1 MRLGSTRLGSTRLG
15 QLVSTTAAASLL
27 LGALVGCGSSGGDY
41 CKELEAEQERFAEMQ
56 QDSSG
61 LGLLAQRPLLGRLA
75 EKAPDDLRDEWKTL
89 LGALDAF
96 DRTLA
101 DVGVEPEDFVDGE
114 PPAELSP
121 EQRTRI
127 ARAADELASIDVVE
141 AANGIE
147 QQAKDVCKL
156 QLGL

>member
-1 MRLGSTRLGSTRLG
+1 MRRVRLLSSG
-15 QLVSTTAAASLL
+15 AAAVLL
-27 LGALVGCGSSGGDY
+27 LGALVGCGSAEEDY
-41 CKELEAEQERFAEMQ
+41 CRALEAEQQRFAEMQ

-61 LGLLAQRPLLGRLA
+61 LGLLAQRSLLDRLA
-75 EKAPDDLRDEWKTL
+75 EKAPDDLQDEWQTL

-101 DVGVEPEDFVDGE
+101 DVGVEPEDFVDGA
-114 PPAELSP
+114 PPAGLGA
-121 EQRTRI
+121 EQRARI
-127 ARAADELASIDVVE
+127 ARAADELASADVVA

>member
-1 MRLGSTRLGSTRLG
+1 MRRRLGPVL
-15 QLVSTTAAASLL
+15 AATVLL
-27 LGALVGCGSSGGDY
+27 LGAVGCGEDAGEDY
-41 CKELEAEQERFAEMQ
+41 CQALEAEQERFGEMQ

-61 LGLLAQRPLLGRLA
+61 LGLLKQRPLLDRLA
-75 EKAPDDLRDEWKTL
+75 GKAPDDLRDEWKTL

-96 DRTLA
+96 EGALDDT
-101 DVGVEPEDFVDGE
+101 GVDPGDFVDGE
-114 PPAELSP
+114 PPAGLSV

-127 ARAADELASIDVVE
+127 AEAADELASTEVVA

-147 QQAKDVCKL
+147 QQARDVCKL

>member
-1 MRLGSTRLGSTRLG
+1 MRWRRP
-15 QLVSTTAAASLL
+15 VSTAVATVLL
-27 LGALVGCGSSGGDY
+27 LGALAGCGSSGEDY
-41 CKELEAEQERFAEMQ
+41 CEALEAEQERFAEMQ

-101 DVGVEPEDFVDGE
+101 EVGVEPEDFVDGE
-114 PPAELSP
+114 PPAELGA
-121 EQRTRI
+121 EQRARI
-127 ARAADELASIDVVE
+127 ARAADELASLDVVE